1 MIHSLSKSK
10 NFINIISLGFTMP
23 KMQMLFGYLIF
34 AEARNQLYKVKNDLK
49 HYLMIKDTEE

>member
-34 AEARNQLYKVKNDLK
+34 AEARNQLYKIKND
-49 HYLMIKDTEE
+49 LMIKDTEE